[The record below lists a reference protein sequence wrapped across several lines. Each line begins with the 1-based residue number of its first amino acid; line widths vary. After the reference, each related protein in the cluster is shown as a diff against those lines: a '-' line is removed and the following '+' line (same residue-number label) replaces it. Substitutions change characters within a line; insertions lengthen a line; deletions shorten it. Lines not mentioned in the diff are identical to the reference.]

1 MATLEISKNKGLY
14 FVIPEEC
21 GTGVKKVAGKVAK
34 DVEGT
39 LSVCPEICETVVPA
53 KQAVIA
59 VTAGSGKQAETLCR
73 KISKL
78 GQVEGKRE
86 SYAFIVAENPV
97 EEIESALVIYGSDKL
112 GTIYGLFHLSEL
124 LGVTAMV
131 DWGDCQYVKQDS
143 FVLKEEDSFVSKE
156 PSVKYRGFF
165 INDEWPCCGNWATSH
180 FGSFNA
186 KMYDHIF
193 EYLLRMKG
201 NYLWP
206 AMWAENFM
214 LDGPDLESM
223 KLADEYGIYIGMS
236 HHEPCM
242 RSGAEYSKV
251 RGPKSP
257 YGDAWSYVTN
267 KEGIL
272 KFWEDGVKRSI
283 GHNVFPTVGMRGE
296 NDSKMLGE
304 DSLISDNVRLLKEI
318 ITKQR
323 EMIHEHLETDGKK
336 VPQLFAVYKEVEDY
350 YFGGG
355 SEEGLRGFEEL
366 EDVTL
371 LLCED
376 NWGNMRALPEAFE
389 RNHKGGFGMYFH
401 LDYHGDPVSY
411 EWVSST
417 ELSKIWEQMT
427 EAYEY
432 GVKELWIVNVG
443 DVKFQE
449 FPLNYFMDLAYD
461 FEKWGSSATNST
473 KEYTKA
479 WIESMF
485 GSYTSKEER
494 EEIQEVLE
502 GYLKI
507 NALRKPEA
515 LNDTVYHPAHYLEC
529 EKLLSLCGKLEEK
542 NERLWKT
549 LEERGMGDAY
559 FSMIYFS
566 AEASFNLLKMHLYS
580 GKNHLYASQGKAVA
594 NEYDKLVE
602 ACIEKDEALKTQMA
616 EFKDGKWAG
625 MELASHI
632 GFTNWNDEDWRYP
645 VRHIVRLPK
654 KPRLVV
660 TRADKTQ
667 HYTNQYFPI
676 TLVIDDFAVSSSKKA
691 KIQIA
696 NGGQGSVKWKI
707 QEGARKVGLDGI
719 AHESGE
725 GSRCEWLEFSK
736 TSGETALQDEVEISL
751 KEENL
756 PLGEEVSCSFE
767 IKTETEFV
775 PVLVKA
781 LKKDTSALPAGAFL
795 AEHGM
800 FVMDAVHYADKQA
813 GLYEGEAVEFK
824 ELYDFGKYQSGIKA
838 FPVTASFDSKENAPS
853 VTYELYSEEEKDCFL
868 NLYTSP
874 ANPLI
879 YGGKLSMEVSVNE
892 ESGKLVEFT
901 EDGYKGGEPGCIP
914 WEQAVLNQEHVGST
928 EISLKKGLNKITV
941 FAREAGMVLERLVVY
956 PKDMER
962 AVSYLGEKECIRVT
976 PAEK

>member
-1 MATLEISKNKGLY
+1 MKVIKKKVSNFIKMLSIKQLYFTAVLPLSIIGYILIAFSVRNVYFHQIKNTLTSETQNAIMNKTDNFNRYFDSLYYATDSIIYSDATQQFLRKNLVSPSTNDQLQLAEILNNFMNQPSDSYIINSWTTSNPMITISIQNANEDLFSTTAVYETERKHTSALLSLLKNDIISLHGQGDLYWDSQSKSLYFFRAIYNSQISQPNQFLGLFSVRLSKRVFSDAIGYYAPSASTSYCFANLKGEIISNFSLLSDSDCRELLKKNKLTLY
-14 FVIPEEC
+14 HYNYH
-21 GTGVKKVAGKVAK
+21 
-34 DVEGT
+34 
-39 LSVCPEICETVVPA
+39 
-53 KQAVIA
+53 
-59 VTAGSGKQAETLCR
+59 
-73 KISKL
+73 ISSPKL
-78 GQVEGKRE
+78 KYGN
-86 SYAFIVAENPV
+86 FI
-97 EEIESALVIYGSDKL
+97 L
-112 GTIYGLFHLSEL
+112 
-124 LGVTAMV
+124 M
-131 DWGDCQYVKQDS
+131 
-143 FVLKEEDSFVSKE
+143 
-156 PSVKYRGFF
+156 
-165 INDEWPCCGNWATSH
+165 
-180 FGSFNA
+180 
-186 KMYDHIF
+186 
-193 EYLLRMKG
+193 
-201 NYLWP
+201 
-206 AMWAENFM
+206 
-214 LDGPDLESM
+214 
-223 KLADEYGIYIGMS
+223 GI
-236 HHEPCM
+236 
-242 RSGAEYSKV
+242 V
-251 RGPKSP
+251 
-257 YGDAWSYVTN
+257 
-267 KEGIL
+267 
-272 KFWEDGVKRSI
+272 
-283 GHNVFPTVGMRGE
+283 
-296 NDSKMLGE
+296 NDSKLYAG
-304 DSLISDNVRLLKEI
+304 SYRLLRHLLI
-318 ITKQR
+318 LTTISLLLITGSITLAYGVIANRFNQFIKKLNSTDSFGKASF
-323 EMIHEHLETDGKK
+323 IHMNVKGE
-336 VPQLFAVYKEVEDY
+336 
-350 YFGGG
+350 
-355 SEEGLRGFEEL
+355 FEEL

-432 GVKELWIVNVG
+432 GVRELWIVNVG

-461 FEKWGSSATNST
+461 FEKWGSLAPNST
-473 KEYTKA
+473 KEYTRQ

-507 NALRKPEA
+507 NALRKPES

-529 EKLLSLCGKLEEK
+529 EKLLELCGKLEEK

-602 ACIEKDEALKTQMA
+602 ACIEKDEALKVQMA
-616 EFKDGKWAG
+616 AFKDGKWAG

-645 VRHIVRLPK
+645 VRHVIRLPK

-676 TLVIDDFAVSSSKKA
+676 TLVIDDFVVSSSKKA

-719 AHESGE
+719 AHESQDE
-725 GSRCEWLEFSK
+725 TSCEWLEFSK
-736 TSGETALQDEVEISL
+736 TSGETALQDEVVISL
-751 KEENL
+751 KEEKL
-756 PLGEEVSCSFE
+756 PLGKAVVCSFE

-781 LKKDTSALPAGAFL
+781 LKKDTSTLPEGAFL

-800 FVMDAVHYADKQA
+800 FVIDAIHYADKNA
-813 GLYEGEAVEFK
+813 GTYEEETVEFK

-838 FPVTASFDSKENAPS
+838 FPVTAAFDSKENAPS
-853 VTYELYSEEEKDCFL
+853 VTYELFSEEEKECIL
-868 NLYTSP
+868 KLYTSP

-879 YGGKLSMEVSVNE
+879 YGGKLSMGVSVNGE
-892 ESGKLVEFT
+892 VDKLVAFT

-914 WEQAVLNQEHVGST
+914 WEQAVLNQEHAGST
-928 EISLKKGLNKITV
+928 EIALKKGLNKITV
-941 FAREAGMVLERLVVY
+941 SAREAGLVLERLVVY

-962 AVSYLGEKECIRVT
+962 DTSYLGEKECSRVT
-976 PAEK
+976 LSIEK